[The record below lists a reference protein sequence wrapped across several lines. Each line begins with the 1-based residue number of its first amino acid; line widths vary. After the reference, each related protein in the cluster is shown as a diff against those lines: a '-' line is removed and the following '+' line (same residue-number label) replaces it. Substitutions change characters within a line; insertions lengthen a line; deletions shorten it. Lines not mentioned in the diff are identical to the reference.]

1 MSSTDPRRLAPA
13 LLASA
18 LLAALLAGCAST
30 RPTSK
35 QAAAPPALNPLD
47 QNPVKAEVRPQEL
60 ALGVHP
66 DGSIS
71 PAQEAALASFVSTW
85 AAGGRTAGV
94 SVSTPSANAKGDPVL
109 QARNVAA
116 RLAALG
122 VPDAA
127 IQVDTYDAGGDP
139 AAPVVARFDALQAV
153 APDCVLNWDN
163 LASTKSNEVSKHF
176 GCANARNMAAMLAD
190 PHDLL
195 NPRAMTPADAGRRAV
210 VLDRYRLGQVTS
222 TAKDEQAAGAVSK
235 TAR

>member
-1 MSSTDPRRLAPA
+1 MSSIDPRRLAPA
-13 LLASA
+13 RLAPA
-18 LLAALLAGCAST
+18 LLAVLLAGCASAGGGP
-30 RPTSK
+30 R
-35 QAAAPPALNPLD
+35 QAAVPRALNPLE
-47 QNPVKAEVRPQEL
+47 QNPVRAEVRPQEL
-60 ALGVHP
+60 ALGVHA

-71 PAQEAALASFVSTW
+71 PAQDAALARFAASW

-94 SVSTPSANAKGDPVL
+94 SVAAPSANGQGDPAL

-153 APDCVLNWDN
+153 APDCQLKWDN
-163 LASTKSNEVSKHF
+163 LSSTNSNEVSKHF

-190 PHDLL
+190 PRDLL

-222 TAKDEQAAGAVSK
+222 TAKDDQAAGAVAK